1 MRLVVDPCPFE
12 ASEHLRRA
20 LGVSRVMAD
29 VLVRRGLDDPE
40 EARAFLALRGPQ
52 HDPLDLGD
60 MAAACDVIEAAIA
73 DGRKIV
79 VHGDYDV
86 DGICA
91 TAVATAVIA
100 ALGGT
105 VEPFLPSRFDE
116 GYGLAVETVERLAA
130 DGCGLL
136 VTVDCGITAVAAAA
150 RAAELGLALVITDH
164 HRPADE
170 LPACPIVAPHGRGDY
185 PADLCGTGVA
195 WKLGEALVAR
205 AGADRAIVERELD
218 LVALATVADI
228 VPLKGENRALVRSG
242 LEALRRTSRPGLDA
256 LMRVARCERTRIG
269 STEIGFRL
277 APRINAAGRL
287 GHPREAL
294 ELLTTTDERR
304 ARELADVLDA
314 RNRERQAVEGEIL
327 RDALA
332 LAEALPDE
340 RRAQRGLVLASPDW
354 HVGVVGIVAARVA
367 ERLRRPTVLI
377 ALEGEEGRGSG
388 RSLPTFDLHAGLA
401 ACSEHLLAWG
411 GHRAAAGVTV
421 RADAVEAFAAAFA
434 AHADATLED
443 DDLVAVERMDAVVSL
458 SDVSLDLADELAQLE
473 PHGLGNPSVRLLVP
487 GIELAGVATLGQ
499 EGKHLRFTA
508 RSAAGTCRTVFWG
521 AGGDLA
527 RLSQGGRYDLNC
539 RVERNDYNGT
549 SSVQLTARAVLPIK
563 PAPLVSEPCTV
574 HGAPVARAGLHDVV
588 RPRRAGRAGAARRH
602 RRGPAGRLRRRRPP
616 PAAAG
621 RAARALALRARR
633 RGHPG
638 RRRLRARRRRGRP
651 AHGRARVARG
661 DRHRGDAGVQA
672 RGGARSTR
680 HGRRP
685 RHPCRPAGR
694 ARAPRVGRG
703 RAHRRPADDRGAR
716 AAHALRRHLEDARRR
731 PGRAGRARPRRRL
744 GGRGAGDRGPRRRSR
759 PAPCAASTWPA
770 GCASTTCRPT
780 PSAPPRTPRPCS
792 SSADLGSA
800 QAPCVH
806 VGGRLSRKAPMPS
819 CASVAAAFCAITCC
833 VCS

>member
-1 MRLVVDPCPFE
+1 VRLVVDPCPFE
-12 ASEHLRRA
+12 ASDHLRRA

-29 VLVRRGLDDPE
+29 VLVRRGLADPD

-52 HDPLDLGD
+52 HDPLELGD
-60 MAAACDVIEAAIA
+60 MAAACDAIESAIT

-91 TAVATAVIA
+91 TAVATAVIG

-130 DGCGLL
+130 EGCGLL

-170 LPACPIVAPHGRGDY
+170 LPACPVVAPHGRGEY

-205 AGADRAIVERELD
+205 AGADRSIVDRELD

-228 VPLKGENRALVRSG
+228 VPLRGENRALVRSG
-242 LEALRRTSRPGLDA
+242 LEALRRTHRPGLDA

-269 STEIGFRL
+269 ATDIGFRL

-314 RNRERQAVEGEIL
+314 RNRERQAVEAEIL

-332 LAEALPDE
+332 MAEALPDE

-401 ACSEHLLAWG
+401 ACAEHLLAWG

-443 DDLVAVERMDAVVSL
+443 DDLVAVERMDAIVSL

-487 GIELAGVATLGQ
+487 GVELAGVATLGQ

-527 RLSQGGRYDLNC
+527 RLSQGGRHDLNC
-539 RVERNDYNGT
+539 RVERNDWNGT
-549 SSVQLTARAVLPIK
+549 SSVQLTARAVLPVK
-563 PAPLVSEPCTV
+563 QAPLVSEACTLPGV
-574 HGAPVARAGLHDVV
+574 GAVARAGLHDTSGRGALAELVRLAATGEGLLVV
-588 RPRRAGRAGAARRH
+588 CADAARR
-602 RRGPAGRLRRRRPP
+602 
-616 PAAAG
+616 
-621 RAARALALRARR
+621 RALLSGPLAPWRYGLDGAVVLGTDGCELVAGAIGPRLVGLVSHDALDRAEITAFRHVAILDPPVTVAHRDALAALPVAHVHLVWGVAERTAALR
-633 RGHPG
+633 
-638 RRRLRARRRRGRP
+638 
-651 AHGRARVARG
+651 
-661 DRHRGDAGVQA
+661 
-672 RGGARSTR
+672 TIEE
-680 HGRRP
+680 
-685 RHPCRPAGR
+685 
-694 ARAPRVGRG
+694 RAPRTLCAAIWKALADGPVDLAQLEPDAAWAAEVLATAGLATFEG
-703 RAHRRPADDRGAR
+703 GAVRRLDAASRVRLDDVPAYAER
-716 AAHALRRHLEDARRR
+716 AAAHTAALTL
-731 PGRAGRARPRRRL
+731 
-744 GGRGAGDRGPRRRSR
+744 
-759 PAPCAASTWPA
+759 
-770 GCASTTCRPT
+770 
-780 PSAPPRTPRPCS
+780 
-792 SSADLGSA
+792 
-800 QAPCVH
+800 
-806 VGGRLSRKAPMPS
+806 VG
-819 CASVAAAFCAITCC
+819 
-833 VCS
+833 

>member
-29 VLVRRGLDDPE
+29 VLVRRGLGDPD

-52 HDPLDLGD
+52 HDPLELGD
-60 MAAACDVIEAAIA
+60 MAAACAAIEAAIA
-73 DGRKIV
+73 DGRTIV

-91 TAVATAVIA
+91 TAVATAVIG

-170 LPACPIVAPHGRGDY
+170 LPACPVVAPHGRGDY

-205 AGADRAIVERELD
+205 AGADRAIVDCELD

-228 VPLKGENRALVRSG
+228 VPLQGENRALVRSG
-242 LEALRRTSRPGLDA
+242 LEALRRTRRPGLEA
-256 LMRVARCERTRIG
+256 LMRVARCERTRINA
-269 STEIGFRL
+269 TDIGFRL

-332 LAEALPDE
+332 MAEALPAE

-401 ACSEHLLAWG
+401 ACAEHLLAWG

-434 AHADATLED
+434 AHADAALED
-443 DDLVAVERMDAVVSL
+443 DDLVAVERMDAIVSL

-487 GIELAGVATLGQ
+487 GVELAGVATLGQ

-527 RLSQGGRYDLNC
+527 RLSQGGRHDLNC
-539 RVERNDYNGT
+539 RVERNDWNGT
-549 SSVQLTARAVLPIK
+549 SSVQLTARAVLPVK
-563 PAPLVSEPCTV
+563 LAPLVSEPCTLPG
-574 HGAPVARAGLHDVV
+574 GAAVARVGLHDASGRGALAELVRLAATGEGLLVV
-588 RPRRAGRAGAARRH
+588 CADAVRRRMLLAGPLAPWRYGLDGAVVLGTDGCELVAGAVGPRMVGLVAHDALDRDEITAFRH
-602 RRGPAGRLRRRRPP
+602 VAVLDPP
-616 PAAAG
+616 VTVAH
-621 RAARALALRARR
+621 RDALAALPVAHVHFVWGVAERTAALR
-633 RGHPG
+633 
-638 RRRLRARRRRGRP
+638 
-651 AHGRARVARG
+651 
-661 DRHRGDAGVQA
+661 
-672 RGGARSTR
+672 TIEE
-680 HGRRP
+680 
-685 RHPCRPAGR
+685 
-694 ARAPRVGRG
+694 RAPRTLCAAIWKTLADGPIELALLDPDAAWAAEVLATAGLATFEHGAVRRLDAASKVRLDDVPAYAE
-703 RAHRRPADDRGAR
+703 RA
-716 AAHALRRHLEDARRR
+716 AAHA
-731 PGRAGRARPRRRL
+731 
-744 GGRGAGDRGPRRRSR
+744 
-759 PAPCAASTWPA
+759 AAMQ
-770 GCASTTCRPT
+770 
-780 PSAPPRTPRPCS
+780 
-792 SSADLGSA
+792 L
-800 QAPCVH
+800 
-806 VGGRLSRKAPMPS
+806 VG
-819 CASVAAAFCAITCC
+819 
-833 VCS
+833 

>member
-1 MRLVVDPCPFE
+1 
-12 ASEHLRRA
+12 
-20 LGVSRVMAD
+20 MAD
-29 VLVRRGLDDPE
+29 VLVRRGLDDPDD
-40 EARAFLALRGPQ
+40 ARAFLALRGSQ
-52 HDPLDLGD
+52 HDPLELGD
-60 MAAACDVIEAAIA
+60 MAAACEVIESAIA
-73 DGRKIV
+73 DGRPIV

-91 TAVATAVIA
+91 TAVATAVIE
-100 ALGGT
+100 ALGGS
-105 VEPFLPSRFDE
+105 VQPFLPSRFDE
-116 GYGLAVETVERLAA
+116 GYGLAIETVERLAA
-130 DGCGLL
+130 EGCGLL

-164 HRPADE
+164 HRPGDE
-170 LPACPIVAPHGRGDY
+170 LPACPVVAPHGRGDY

-195 WKLGEALVAR
+195 WKLGEALVTR
-205 AGADRAIVERELD
+205 AAADRAIVDRELD

-228 VPLKGENRALVRSG
+228 VPLRGENRALVRSG
-242 LEALRRTSRPGLDA
+242 LEALRRTRRPGLDA

-269 STEIGFRL
+269 ATEIGFRL

-332 LAEALPDE
+332 MAEALPDE

-388 RSLPTFDLHAGLA
+388 RSLPTFDQHAGRA
-401 ACSEHLLAWG
+401 ACAEHLLAWG

-443 DDLVAVERMDAVVSL
+443 DDLIAVERMDAIVSL
-458 SDVSLDLADELAQLE
+458 ADVSLDLADELAQLE

-487 GIELAGVATLGQ
+487 GVELASVATLGQ

-527 RLSQGGRYDLNC
+527 KLSQGGRHDLNC
-539 RVERNDYNGT
+539 RVERNDWNGT
-549 SSVQLTARAVLPIK
+549 SSVQLTARAVLPAK
-563 PAPLVSEPCTV
+563 TAPLVSAPCALPA
-574 HGAPVARAGLHDVV
+574 GAVVTRAGLHD
-588 RPRRAGRAGAARRH
+588 A
-602 RRGPAGRLRRRRPP
+602 
-616 PAAAG
+616 
-621 RAARALALRARR
+621 
-633 RGHPG
+633 
-638 RRRLRARRRRGRP
+638 
-651 AHGRARVARG
+651 
-661 DRHRGDAGVQA
+661 
-672 RGGARSTR
+672 S
-680 HGRRP
+680 
-685 RHPCRPAGR
+685 
-694 ARAPRVGRG
+694 
-703 RAHRRPADDRGAR
+703 
-716 AAHALRRHLEDARRR
+716 
-731 PGRAGRARPRRRL
+731 
-744 GGRGAGDRGPRRRSR
+744 GRGALAELVRLAATGEGLLVV
-759 PAPCAASTWPA
+759 CA
-770 GCASTTCRPT
+770 
-780 PSAPPRTPRPCS
+780 
-792 SSADLGSA
+792 D
-800 QAPCVH
+800 
-806 VGGRLSRKAPMPS
+806 
-819 CASVAAAFCAITCC
+819 AA
-833 VCS
+833 